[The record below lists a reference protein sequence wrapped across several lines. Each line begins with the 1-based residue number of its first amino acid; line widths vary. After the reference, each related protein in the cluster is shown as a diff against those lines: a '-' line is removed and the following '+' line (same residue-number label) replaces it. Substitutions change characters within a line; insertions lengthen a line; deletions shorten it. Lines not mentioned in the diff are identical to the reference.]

1 MWLTV
6 TGTAGGGVNL
16 LEVRKPVSSS
26 LETRNLASCLGE
38 DKVTRFIAATRD
50 HHALSSFQPL
60 ARGEVGAPW
69 GLSGRRGGG
78 LLPESPTGWE
88 EGRAW
93 GGQCWEGRAKAGK
106 CPPRHRPRSAMLRG
120 SPPCPC
126 GSPGSPPS
134 SPAVRARPHPISLTA
149 SVSFPAKQRAASRG
163 FRDTLQASLR
173 TAPGRVGSAT
183 EHCWPLEGQG
193 SADQGSGQGGC
204 PGPAGLQKPASLPA
218 CTQAPSAR

>member
-60 ARGEVGAPW
+60 AGGEVGAPW
-69 GLSGRRGGG
+69 GLSGRGGSCSRNPPPG
-78 LLPESPTGWE
+78 
-88 EGRAW
+88 GRR

-126 GSPGSPPS
+126 GSLGSPPS
-134 SPAVRARPHPISLTA
+134 SPAARARPHPISLTA
-149 SVSFPAKQRAASRG
+149 SVSFPAKQRAASGG
-163 FRDTLQASLR
+163 FQDTLRASLR
-173 TAPGRVGSAT
+173 TAPGRLGSAT
-183 EHCWPLEGQG
+183 EHCWALEGQG

-218 CTQAPSAR
+218 CTQAQSAR